1 MFLSPS
7 FHPPK
12 EGSSSLAVCV
22 WIRLNEAGFLPPVV
36 SRETEGGIVG
46 IYLNLKAGASDKCL
60 AKQL

>member
-22 WIRLNEAGFLPPVV
+22 WIRLNEAGLQPPVV
-36 SRETEGGIVG
+36 LRETEGGPIG
-46 IYLNLKAGASDKCL
+46 TD
-60 AKQL
+60 

>member
-22 WIRLNEAGFLPPVV
+22 WIRPNEAGFQPPVV
-36 SRETEGGIVG
+36 SRETEGGPIG
-46 IYLNLKAGASDKCL
+46 TD
-60 AKQL
+60 